1 MSQRLIGL
9 NADLERLRN
18 EGYDLSIRG
27 GYLIIQDVPYATV
40 DGIARGALISTLK
53 LSGERTEKP
62 DTHVCHWQ
70 GTMPCHSNGQPISA
84 IANASAPQDLGHGLS
99 QVLTFSAKA
108 DYRDYHHKM
117 TTYLGRIVGEA
128 QKIDPTVTAQ
138 TFPVFENEDDGASVF
153 KYVDTASSRARIG
166 LLNEAIQS
174 KRIAIIGL
182 GGTGAYILDLVAKT
196 PVREIHLFDGDRFSS
211 HNAFRSPGAAPLTVL
226 REKPSKVAY
235 LARTYEAMRRGIFP
249 HEEYLTADN
258 TEQLRGF
265 DFVFICIDSG
275 AAKADILSALETYGI
290 TFIDVGLGVTRGAD
304 GLSGLLRVTTS
315 TPSNRAQARRRIPI
329 GDDDDQENEYST
341 NVQIAELNALNA
353 TLAVI
358 RWKKLAGFYR
368 DSGQERNTSYAI
380 SPNAIVNEDTECRS
394 EPTSSQF
401 S

>member
-9 NADLERLRN
+9 NADLEKLRN
-18 EGYDLSIRG
+18 EGYDLAIRG
-27 GYLIIQDVPYATV
+27 GYLIIQDVPYVTANGV
-40 DGIARGALISTLK
+40 ARGILISTLK

-84 IANASAPQDLGHGLS
+84 IANPSAPQDLGHGLS

-128 QKIDPTVTAQ
+128 QKVDPSVTAQ
-138 TFPVFENEDDGASVF
+138 TFPVFENEGEGESVF

-166 LLNEAIQS
+166 LLNEAFESQ
-174 KRIAIIGL
+174 RIAIVGL

-196 PVREIHLFDGDRFSS
+196 QVREIHLFDGDRFSS
-211 HNAFRSPGAAPLTVL
+211 HNAFRSPGAASLAAL
-226 REKPSKVAY
+226 REKPTKVGY
-235 LARTYEAMRRGIFP
+235 LAGIYGAMRRGIFP
-249 HEEYLTADN
+249 HAEYLTAAN

-265 DFVFICIDSG
+265 DFVFVCIDSG
-275 AAKADILSALETYGI
+275 AAKANILAALEEFGV
-290 TFIDVGLGVTRGAD
+290 TFIDVGLGVTRGND

-315 TPSNRAQARRRIPI
+315 TPSNRAQARRRIPL
-329 GDDDDQENEYST
+329 GDDDGQENEYKT

-368 DSGQERNTSYAI
+368 DSGQEHNTSYAI
-380 SPNAIVNEDTECRS
+380 SPNAVVNEDIE
-394 EPTSSQF
+394 
-401 S
+401 